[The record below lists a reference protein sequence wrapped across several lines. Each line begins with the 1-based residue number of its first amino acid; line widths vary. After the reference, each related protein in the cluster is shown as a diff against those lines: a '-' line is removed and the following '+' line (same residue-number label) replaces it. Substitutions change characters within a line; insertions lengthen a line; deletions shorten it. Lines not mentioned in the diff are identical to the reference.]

1 MTNTILRNIILGLS
15 LTAVGCAT
23 APALIVAPALPELQP
38 VKPSY
43 EEKTG
48 SMTLDKIKATCP
60 ADSKWE
66 EYDWKRIP
74 PFANACVKAKDWS
87 KVEKMG
93 NNLATRA
100 YLTPWGPYYL
110 AVAAEGR
117 KDYPRA
123 IWMLEL
129 ALKKAPKEG
138 LFHYELARIHW
149 DLGDDADAVKH
160 MKSASELSPNLTE
173 AHATMGEL
181 ALGRHE
187 YSEAEGYFQKA
198 LNNDDKH
205 LPALLGMAMVTM
217 NNKDYA
223 RAEGFLAR
231 AVSSNPHSSKA
242 RLALAE
248 VQEEHLKK
256 YQEALSTYK
265 ELKRMNADKKLD
277 ESVHINLDEKIQ
289 SLEKSLSQAAAKPKS
304 GELTVRTPSNERKVQ

>member
-1 MTNTILRNIILGLS
+1 MS
-15 LTAVGCAT
+15 
-23 APALIVAPALPELQP
+23 P
-38 VKPSY
+38 
-43 EEKTG
+43 
-48 SMTLDKIKATCP
+48 DKIKTSCP
-60 ADSKWE
+60 ADNKWE

-74 PFANACVKAKDWS
+74 PFANACVKAKDWA
-87 KVEKMG
+87 KLEKMG

-100 YLTPWGPYYL
+100 HLTPWGPYYL

-149 DLGDDADAVKH
+149 DLGDDSDAVKH
-160 MKSASELSPNLTE
+160 MKMASELSPNLTE
-173 AHATMGEL
+173 AHATMGQL
-181 ALGRHE
+181 AMQRHE

-198 LNNDDKH
+198 LKADDNH
-205 LPALLGMAMVTM
+205 VPALLGMAMVTL

-223 RAEGFLAR
+223 HTEEYLNRAIS
-231 AVSSNPHSSKA
+231 VNPRGSKA
-242 RLALAE
+242 RLALAQ
-248 VQEEHLKK
+248 VQEENLKK
-256 YQEALSTYK
+256 YHEALQTYK

-277 ESVHINLDEKIQ
+277 ETVQINLDEKIQ
-289 SLEKSLSQAAAKPKS
+289 SLEKNLSQAAAKPKS